1 MKTSEGMKTSEIRE
15 FPDADL
21 NDQIREH
28 RERLFKIKFN
38 SASEENQRAGE
49 IRKLRRNVARMKS
62 ILREREILAS
72 KSEGS

>member
-1 MKTSEGMKTSEIRE
+1 MKISEIRE
-15 FPDADL
+15 LPDTDL
-21 NDQIREH
+21 NDEIRKH
-28 RERLFKIKFN
+28 RERLFRIRFN

-62 ILREREILAS
+62 ILREREIQAT